1 MSKSSQNLSK
11 WLYSVFVQIE
21 EAKKISGM
29 LADELLLSEDSR
41 PTITKLRMSGN
52 PEASLEVG
60 GCYVAR
66 LYDDWHRVAIV
77 ELTGSDKVVLM
88 FPDYRIYQPDY
99 QVINIYDLPESLDFT
114 VIPPALR

>member
-1 MSKSSQNLSK
+1 
-11 WLYSVFVQIE
+11 
-21 EAKKISGM
+21 M

-60 GCYVAR
+60 GCYIAR
-66 LYDDWHRVAIV
+66 LYDSWHRVVVV
-77 ELTGSDKVVLM
+77 ELTVTDKVVIMLA
-88 FPDYRIYQPDY
+88 DYRVYHSSY

-114 VIPPALR
+114 VVPPALR